1 MYKLFAHIS
10 LQHISTHDISP
21 FIDISLFM
29 YKLFAHIS
37 LQHISKHDISP
48 LTDISSCTYRFT
60 KLKFPFIEISLYNV
74 NEPVDPPSLYSKP
87 L

>member
-1 MYKLFAHIS
+1 MYKLLAHIS

-29 YKLFAHIS
+29 YKLLAHIS

-48 LTDISSCTYRFT
+48 LIDISPCIYRFT
-60 KLKFPFIEISLYNV
+60 KLKSPFIEISLYNV
-74 NEPVDPPSLYSKP
+74 NLPVEPPNVYSKP
-87 L
+87 P